1 MSPGEP
7 IPDLRAWSDV
17 VFLTWANLCSK
28 GGDIKSIKHIFRRHI
43 KADETSTLGIALE
56 ALGVQSADNV
66 QVWPPGQPEITGQT
80 FTADSDEGK
89 ALIGTPHGVGIG
101 WFMWQHRGDQQL
113 GKKTFDKVTVFK
125 TTDDQG
131 KAWVNIHYLLK
142 DL

>member
-1 MSPGEP
+1 MSSG
-7 IPDLRAWSDV
+7 V
-17 VFLTWANLCSK
+17 
-28 GGDIKSIKHIFRRHI
+28 
-43 KADETSTLGIALE
+43 TSTLGIALE
-56 ALGVQSADNV
+56 ALGVQSFDHV
-66 QVWPPGQPEITGQT
+66 PVWPPDQPEITGQT

-113 GKKTFDKVTVFK
+113 GKKTFNKVTVFK
-125 TTDDQG
+125 TTDGHG